1 MRPLE
6 KRFHEHF
13 DSPSVN
19 LPVRSHTMGCEKFM
33 TQFNIFKSDPS
44 TLSKFKRKN
53 TSLATLLCE
62 FAFESKLISLVE
74 TNLDNYHERK
84 TGEAF
89 SILLTDPILNRQ
101 VQSKSVNFL

>member
-13 DSPSVN
+13 DTPSVN
-19 LPVRSHTMGCEKFM
+19 LPVRSHSMSCEKFM
-33 TQFNIFKSDPS
+33 EQFNIFKSDPS
-44 TLSKFKRKN
+44 TLTKFKRKN

-62 FAFESKLISLVE
+62 FAFQSQLISVVE
-74 TNLDNYHERK
+74 ANLDNYHERK
-84 TGEAF
+84 TGESFAIKL
-89 SILLTDPILNRQ
+89 SDPILNRQ